1 VTKAVRS
8 AVSPAA
14 LAFCLSAAIF
24 SACSPMSVQLK
35 EQIQAGSWAAAAA
48 EGDQWL
54 RDHRAEAVAGDP
66 EAVAVQRLVV
76 EATLLQARSVD
87 RVESYQA
94 FHQRFSGLPGME
106 DLVAR
111 ALELEAH
118 AYYRDIA
125 CPADSAEAQQGF
137 RQLYPAGGDVSASRG
152 REAAMVLG
160 QAWQTRTA
168 AALRFFRT
176 RYGTWSEVAA
186 QLPEARQ
193 FEQSLAFQE
202 ARLAGSRQE
211 WIQFLA
217 EYTSMPEAQAA
228 GSVAAARLALTELD
242 LAEAAGTGTLEAFE
256 TFVSA
261 HPEPEWRVRAD
272 IAIADLLLTQLL
284 GARTPD
290 GGFAAGTVEEFL
302 EQHGSRPY
310 LDDAAQA
317 HEAALWAAAVRTGSS
332 SAYHL
337 FALLRPMAARA
348 EQAWALAADLAW
360 SEAEASG
367 TAGAY
372 RDFTLAYPADGRA
385 LEAERRAFL
394 LRRLEDAE
402 HRWPR
407 AEAATVR
414 HLPSGEVE
422 IVLDVRDCDGQR
434 VSGLQRTSFELFA
447 GSEPQTLT
455 EFRGLEAD
463 RPIDLVFAVD
473 LSGSMKVERD
483 AVREAIRL
491 FSETLRF
498 RGRQVRLGLVTFT
511 DQLSRSSAPTA
522 QLETFR
528 EWLARLPEN
537 SGGLNE
543 DTSLALVRSAELLDS
558 STAGAERAV
567 VLLTDEHLQI
577 NRGGRAALGLTG
589 HAGCDRL
596 MGIAQCIAG
605 CRARDFRCLGGCY
618 GRLGAKLQ
626 QALGQCARR
635 VGLPFCLSMVDWSSL
650 QGALASCVERVDGEG
665 PTLERLV
672 ARLGRSSLRLFLLIP
687 ETDGPSDEPLVG
699 YADLSA
705 SLQGRITTVPQDVSE
720 PGPYIHALLDIA
732 DQLSKQYVLRFRP
745 DPQHRTAPIRVAVRH
760 DHAWQS
766 MAPLP
771 GGDLRGLHTLGGTAG
786 CPELLAVAP
795 GGALYRSAGC
805 GRTWAVVPGPTL
817 PAPPSDLAALPAG
830 GVTIVAEQRLFVLA
844 GEAGLEEVKVADL
857 HKVDRVAFDDSGHA
871 WLLGQRPDGTRLLLM
886 DTAPGG
892 GLASG
897 RSRLGLDL
905 ALPLPAGAPPPLL
918 LPEGVVHGVPKGC
931 VLAMQSPAAGNG
943 TLRYCLDARGGALA
957 AAGVEGLPGGALA
970 EAPVLLPVPEHG
982 GAFLLA
988 AADGAVHRTI
998 DAGGHWTTVIETGP
1012 PRPGPSGGSPEPVAG
1027 LANPRNLVSLPGT
1040 RGVMCA
1046 ASTTEVRC
1054 SEDEGRTWFP
1064 VGAAFERP
1072 TPGNLTV
1079 VEGTVFLAQ
1088 GSMLQRLE
1096 RVLGRD
1102 IPASNL
1108 YFPTDVDRFEPTM
1121 TPFLARLAAQLRRDS
1136 SVRLRVE
1143 GHADVRGGDAYNDD
1157 LARRR
1162 AENVARAVVELGGA
1176 PDRVEV
1182 ASFGSRRPLRPGSTP
1197 ADLARN
1203 RRVELL
1209 LLRPLPVRGWVER
1222 DCPREPAAAERGSAE
1237 GDEGWQDFE
1246 GTQSGADAEAA
1257 EVTSE
1262 GEAQDQPVDETG
1274 EGVRSGGNE

>member
-1 VTKAVRS
+1 MNRAVRS
-8 AVSPAA
+8 AVSPDAV
-14 LAFCLSAAIF
+14 AFCLSVAIF

-48 EGDQWL
+48 EGDEWL
-54 RDHRAEAVAGDP
+54 RDHRAESVAGDP

-87 RVESYQA
+87 RVESYRA
-94 FHQRFSGLPGME
+94 FRQRFSGLPGME

-111 ALELEAH
+111 ALEFEAH

-125 CPADSAEAQQGF
+125 CPADSVEAQQRF

-152 REAAMVLG
+152 HEAAMVLG

-168 AALRFFRT
+168 AALRSFRT
-176 RYGTWSEVAA
+176 QYGTWSEVAA

-193 FEQSLAFQE
+193 LEQSLAFQE

-211 WIQFLA
+211 WTQFLA
-217 EYTSMPEAQAA
+217 EYASMPEAQAA

-242 LAEAAGTGTLEAFE
+242 LAEAAGTGRLEAFE
-256 TFVSA
+256 TFVSM

-272 IAIADLLLTQLL
+272 IAIADLLLMQLL

-302 EQHGSRPY
+302 ELHGSRPY
-310 LDDAAQA
+310 LDDAAQP
-317 HEAALWAAAVRTGSS
+317 HEAALWAAAVRMGRSS
-332 SAYHL
+332 GYRL
-337 FALLRPMAARA
+337 FAALRPTAARA
-348 EQAWALAADLAW
+348 EQARTLARDLAW
-360 SEAEASG
+360 SEAEAAG
-367 TAGAY
+367 TAEAY
-372 RDFTLAYPADGRA
+372 RDYALRYAADGRA
-385 LEAERRAFL
+385 LEAERRGFL

-422 IVLDVRDCDGQR
+422 VVLDVRDCDGQR

-447 GSEPQTLT
+447 GSEPQTVT

-473 LSGSMKVERD
+473 LSGSMEVERE

-511 DQLSRSSAPTA
+511 DQLSQSSAPTA
-522 QLETFR
+522 RLDTFR
-528 EWLARLPEN
+528 DWLARLPEN

-543 DTSLALVRSAELLDS
+543 DTSLALIRSADLLDS

-605 CRARDFRCLGGCY
+605 CRARDLRCLGGCY
-618 GRLGAKLQ
+618 GRLGAKVQ

-635 VGLPFCLSMVDWSSL
+635 AGLPLCLSMIDWSSL
-650 QGALASCVERVDGEG
+650 QGALESCVERVDGEG
-665 PTLERLV
+665 PTLERLA
-672 ARLGRSSLRLFLLIP
+672 ARLGRSGLRLFLLIP
-687 ETDGPSDEPLVG
+687 ETDGPTGEPLVG
-699 YADLSA
+699 YAELSA
-705 SLQGRITTVPQDVSE
+705 SLQGRIATVPQDVSE
-720 PGPYIHALLDIA
+720 PGPYIDALVDIA

-745 DPQHRTAPIRVAVRH
+745 DPQHRTAPVRVAVRH
-760 DHAWQS
+760 DHAWES
-766 MAPLP
+766 LATLP
-771 GGDLRGLHTLGGTAG
+771 GGDLRGLHTLGGTAA
-786 CPELLAVAP
+786 CPVLLAVAQ

-805 GRTWAVVPGPTL
+805 GQTWAVVPGPAL
-817 PAPPSDLAALPAG
+817 PAPPSDLAAMPAG
-830 GVTIVAEQRLFVLA
+830 GVAIIADQRLFVLA
-844 GEAGLEEVKVADL
+844 GEAGLEEVKVAEL
-857 HKVDRVAFDDSGHA
+857 QGVDRVAFDDSGHA
-871 WLLGQRPDGTRLLLM
+871 WLLGQRPDGARLLLV

-897 RSRLGLDL
+897 RARLNLEL
-905 ALPLPAGAPPPLL
+905 APSLPEGAPAPLL
-918 LPEGVVHGVPKGC
+918 LPEGVAHGVPKGC
-931 VLAMQSPAAGNG
+931 VLAVQGAIAGG
-943 TLRYCLDARGGALA
+943 SALRYCFDARGRALS
-957 AAGVEGLPGGALA
+957 AAGVEGLPVEALA
-970 EAPVLLPVPEHG
+970 AAPVLLPLPGHR

-988 AADGAVHRTI
+988 AVDGAIHRTI
-998 DAGGHWTTVIETGP
+998 DSGGHWTTVLEAGP
-1012 PRPGPSGGSPEPVAG
+1012 PGLGPAGESQDPVAG
-1027 LANPRNLVSLPGT
+1027 LAGLRNLVSLPGT
-1040 RGVMCA
+1040 HSVVCA
-1046 ASTTEVRC
+1046 ASTSEVRC
-1054 SEDEGRTWFP
+1054 SEDEGRIWFP

-1072 TPGNLTV
+1072 TPGHLTV

-1088 GSMLQRLE
+1088 GSTLQRLE

-1121 TPFLARLAAQLRRDS
+1121 RPFLAQLAAQLRRDS

-1143 GHADVRGGDAYNDD
+1143 GHADFRGGDAHNDD

-1176 PDRVEV
+1176 PDRVQV
-1182 ASFGSRRPLRPGSTP
+1182 ASFGSRRPLRPGNTP

-1222 DCPREPAAAERGSAE
+1222 DCPERPPADDSRPAE
-1237 GDEGWQDFE
+1237 DDHGWQDLV
-1246 GTQSGADAEAA
+1246 GTESGADAEAED
-1257 EVTSE
+1257 EVT
-1262 GEAQDQPVDETG
+1262 GGG
-1274 EGVRSGGNE
+1274 EGQDRPAD